1 MYLLFIVNGVIICSN
16 VIEFHFM
23 VIELFSGI
31 NAHVSITFDFVVVDF
46 VVVYSDVFL
55 LAVNRLI
62 KFTFSL

>member
-31 NAHVSITFDFVVVDF
+31 NAHVSITFDFVVV
-46 VVVYSDVFL
+46 YSDVFL